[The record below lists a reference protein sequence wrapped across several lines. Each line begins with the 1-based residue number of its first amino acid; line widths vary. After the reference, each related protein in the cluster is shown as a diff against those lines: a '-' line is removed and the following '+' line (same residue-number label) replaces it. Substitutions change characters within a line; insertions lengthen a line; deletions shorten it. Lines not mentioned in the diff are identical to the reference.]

1 MYWSLMTLTT
11 IGERPPP
18 ETDLVSQPFIAIFD
32 IFSKLCAI
40 TRMIFYVLKLKIA
53 NVARH

>member
-32 IFSKLCAI
+32 IFSKYNYKNDILCFK
-40 TRMIFYVLKLKIA
+40 T
-53 NVARH
+53 